1 MDVAKR
7 KTAPIMNTRLQGD
20 RLQKNGRL
28 AWGRAQ
34 EYIESMMDAVVIT
47 DREWKIVQFNR
58 AFTEFSGYGSEV
70 IGELPM
76 KFVCEKDVPRMEE
89 IVKEDIKDSLGRGSL
104 KDFECTM
111 ITKDKKDLHESL
123 VRYAGFC
130 ECSADVYFRSG

>member
-1 MDVAKR
+1 MDGAKR
-7 KTAPIMNTRLQGD
+7 KTAPIINTRLQGD

-28 AWGRAQ
+28 AWGAQ

-47 DREWKIVQFNR
+47 DCEWKIVQFNR
-58 AFTEFSGYGSEV
+58 AFTEFFGYGSEV
-70 IGELPM
+70 IGEFPT
-76 KFVCEKDVPRMEE
+76 KFVCEKDVPRLEE
-89 IVKEDIKDSLGRGSL
+89 IVKEAIKDPVGRGSL

-123 VRYAGFC
+123 VRCAGFC